1 MKAKSYYLYRLAKE
15 NIIYILSF
23 ISIIVALF
31 FSIFF
36 YIKKSSDNSVAA
48 DTLKTDIKEL
58 KAKVDL
64 IKLKGKLKN
73 EGIDIDSINK
83 LLLNLVPE
91 EEDYFS
97 IVTALEKISLETNFF
112 ITEYIVNLNK
122 SKSTNIS
129 MTIYGLGNNDAFL
142 NFLKNY
148 NFAGGR
154 LIAINE
160 IDFSS
165 KTPKGNKL
173 NLNFYSGKSTIS
185 DISEVRITEKD
196 KEMLRKIR
204 DKVRVEVSF
213 TPVTTDLNYPTKN
226 NPF

>member
-1 MKAKSYYLYRLAKE
+1 MKAKSYYLYRLTKE

-23 ISIIVALF
+23 ILIVFALF

-36 YIKKSSDNSVAA
+36 YIKKSSDNSVVA
-48 DTLKTDIKEL
+48 DTLKTDIQEL
-58 KAKVDL
+58 KSKVDL

-129 MTIYGLGNNDAFL
+129 MTIYGLGDNDAFL

-165 KTPKGNKL
+165 KTSKGNKL
-173 NLNFYSGKSTIS
+173 NLNFYSGKSMIS
-185 DISEVRITEKD
+185 DKSEVRITEKD

-204 DKVRVEVSF
+204 DKVKINVTF
-213 TPVTTDLNYPTKN
+213 TPAATDLNYPTKN